1 MMASVPSMYCD
12 DGSDSYLSQDE
23 YLEEESN
30 SSEKFKGSSISAS
43 ETSSKFN
50 LIHKLFNRQLYGR
63 ITKNPRAKTERLFN
77 HIHNKCRYRL
87 DQLISSTDMFTHIFM
102 GFTICGNYF
111 ITYKEKL
118 IEDLANLFI
127 SLEYDLYIWRFIPGH
142 TLRYISN
149 HRVFKLLKGSEPLDE
164 LTFLQ
169 YPADPYKLY
178 CYGVEANN
186 PVMAYLTI
194 LTLPVEDHCIT
205 CNDNNSLYVDE
216 PSITQSWCLKH
227 GFMLHYMF
235 SMTHPHPKF
244 DPNVALAYPDH
255 VVINTGHCIHVLHV
269 AVHKPSLVNNCNP
282 PHNIQNTPFQNAMR
296 LEHYGNIDRD
306 SFSEVSDCAS
316 HDNFSTTNSVIDAI
330 IEDFNEYDLEGSE
343 GNRPFHELN
352 ISCEPLNLTGKSYH
366 NTLVQNIVDPRLKRL
381 QSSVFSSG
389 GASSIT
395 VNQNT
400 RDKVK
405 IAEKAYEFTE
415 ETEEKCCE
423 KLSSFRKKRL
433 ADKKYEFS
441 EDNSENI
448 VPFNSLRKERRF
460 LYRSAAAAQQQQQRC
475 QIKSPDGFLS
485 PRSPGVR
492 SPMQSPTSRG
502 SSCSGGQFSPR
513 NTIYCPSTVILR
525 HSPQPPPSQ
534 LPPSGCSTANLPYRS
549 PHSPRSSDG
558 SRDGSARRFC
568 VYSPV
573 SYFDTGDQWS
583 ECTDYSSSKLVLRQI
598 NNNQDQQ
605 QCRGGLLQQ
614 QQQSSIPGGLLIV
627 DAKGGI
633 SSSGI
638 VSHLDTAKW
647 IKKLVKRYSSSD
659 FETSSLVSGHSR
671 DDYNIPIEIP
681 LIVQTLSDQQ
691 LEVVPEFK
699 AELVTE
705 TQLLITQRTFD
716 CEQFVQRRAQRLCSD
731 VQLQFLHCE
740 DYDIKILT
748 VCPINGHI
756 ISHAVIKI
764 CALRLS
770 EQHARPQVYI
780 STCLFSWNID
790 SDAFDLI
797 ESPSPTA
804 GQHQQLY
811 LYKPHMDMVELQPLN
826 AADLETFA
834 LHTAPV
840 WAIKYKPK
848 ATKTYLRDYRGDYE
862 VVFDGGVYEQFRSE
876 MSWDVN
882 TNGYLTIND
891 SDSDNDY

>member
-1 MMASVPSMYCD
+1 MASVPSMYCD

-23 YLEEESN
+23 YYEEESCP
-30 SSEKFKGSSISAS
+30 SEKFNGASISAS

-50 LIHKLFNRQLYGR
+50 VIHKLFNRQLYGR

-77 HIHNKCRYRL
+77 HVYSKCRIRL
-87 DQLISSTDMFTHIFM
+87 DQLISSPDMFSHIFM

-118 IEDLANLFI
+118 IEDIANLFI
-127 SLEYDLYIWRFIPGH
+127 SLEYDVFIWRFIPGH

-149 HRVFKLLKGSEPLDE
+149 HRVFKLLKGAEPLDE

-169 YPADPYKLY
+169 YPADPFKLY

-194 LTLPVEDHCIT
+194 LTLPVEEHCIT
-205 CNDNNSLYVDE
+205 CNETNSLYLED

-244 DPNVALAYPDH
+244 NPNVALAYPDH

-269 AVHKPSLVNNCNP
+269 AVYKPSHNNASNMGTQT
-282 PHNIQNTPFQNAMR
+282 NSFQNAMR
-296 LEHYGNIDRD
+296 MDHYIDRD
-306 SFSEVSDCAS
+306 AFSEVSDCAS
-316 HDNFSTTNSVIDAI
+316 HDNLSTTNSVIDAI

-352 ISCEPLNLTGKSYH
+352 ISCEPLNVTGKSYH

-381 QSSVFSSG
+381 QTSVFSRG
-389 GASSIT
+389 GTAAIAA
-395 VNQNT
+395 NQNT

-448 VPFNSLRKERRF
+448 VPFNSLRRERRF
-460 LYRSAAAAQQQQQRC
+460 LYRSTASQQQQQRC

-492 SPMQSPTSRG
+492 SPMQSPTSRS
-502 SSCSGGQFSPR
+502 SSCSGQFSPR
-513 NTIYCPSTVILR
+513 STIYCPSAVILR
-525 HSPQPPPSQ
+525 HSPQPPPPQSQ
-534 LPPSGCSTANLPYRS
+534 LPPSSCTATNLPYRS
-549 PHSPRSSDG
+549 PHSPRSTDG
-558 SRDGSARRFC
+558 RMDGARRFN

-573 SYFDTGDQWS
+573 SCLDTSICDQWA
-583 ECTDYSSSKLVLRQI
+583 ECADYSSSKLVLRQI

-605 QCRGGLLQQ
+605 QHRGGLLQP
-614 QQQSSIPGGLLIV
+614 SGGLLVV
-627 DAKGGI
+627 DAKGSVNG
-633 SSSGI
+633 GTF
-638 VSHLDTAKW
+638 SHMDTAKW

-699 AELVTE
+699 AEHMTE

-716 CEQFVQRRAQRLCSD
+716 CEQFVQRRAQKLCAD

-780 STCLFSWNID
+780 STCLFSWNIV
-790 SDAFDLI
+790 SDAFDII
-797 ESPSPTA
+797 EPPTTSTN
-804 GQHQQLY
+804 QQLH
-811 LYKPHMDMVELQPLN
+811 LYKPNMELVELQPLT
-826 AADLETFA
+826 AQDLEP
-834 LHTAPV
+834 LVLRTAPV
-840 WAIKYKPK
+840 WAIEYKPK
-848 ATKTYLRDYRGDYE
+848 ATKNCLRDYRGDYE
-862 VVFDGGVYEQFRSE
+862 VVFDGVVYGQYRSD
-876 MSWDVN
+876 MSWDMTGN
-882 TNGYLTIND
+882 DYLTMND
-891 SDSDNDY
+891 SDSDAY